1 MTARLD
7 DMTRIYLE
15 SGLKKV
21 FACSLEWPGWC
32 RSGRSEEQ
40 AIENLMHYAPRYAVV
55 AERAALSFEPGEPE
69 VVERLKGG
77 ATTDFGAPEKE
88 PEADHAAVGADAAAR
103 DVALMRAAWQLFDET
118 VAISPEELRKGP
130 RGGGRDRTKMAD
142 HVTEAERNYARQAG
156 VRHPPYK
163 SVADRDAMRGELAAV
178 LGRPWQGSWDY
189 KWTPR
194 YVVRRVTWHVLDH
207 LWEME
212 DRSA

>member
-15 SGLKKV
+15 SGLKRV

-32 RSGRSEEQ
+32 RIGRSEEQ

-55 AERAALSFEPGEPE
+55 AGEAALAFEPGEPE

-88 PEADHAAVGADAAAR
+88 PEADRAAVGADAAAR
-103 DVALMRAAWQLFDET
+103 DVALMRAAWRLFDET
-118 VAISPEELRKGP
+118 AAISPEELRKGP
-130 RGGGRDRTKMAD
+130 RGGGRDRTKMVD
-142 HVTEAERNYARQAG
+142 HVTEAERNYARQSG

-163 SVADRDAMRGELAAV
+163 SAADRDAMRDELAAV
-178 LGRPWQGSWDY
+178 LSRPWPGSWEH

>member
-1 MTARLD
+1 
-7 DMTRIYLE
+7 MTRIYLE
-15 SGLKKV
+15 SGLKRV

-32 RSGRSEEQ
+32 RIGKSEEQ
-40 AIENLMHYAPRYAVV
+40 AIENLMHYVPRYAVV
-55 AERAALSFEPGEPE
+55 AGRAGLAFEPGEPE

-88 PEADHAAVGADAAAR
+88 PEADHAAVGAEAAAR

-118 VAISPEELRKGP
+118 VALSPEELRKGP
-130 RGGGRDRTKMAD
+130 RGGGRDRTKMVG
-142 HVTEAERNYARQAG
+142 HVTEAERSYARQAG

-163 SVADRDAMRGELAAV
+163 SSADRDAMRDELAAV
-178 LGRPWQGSWDY
+178 LGQPWQGAWDY